1 VGGAKLA
8 AGLARVLPPEALL
21 IAVNTGDDFEHLGLH
36 VSPDL
41 DTVMYTLAGIANPE
55 TGWGR
60 ADETWAFMEALA
72 TLGGPTWFRLGDRD
86 LATNVERTRR
96 LRAGET
102 LSAVTR
108 DLCARLG
115 VRHAVVPMSDDP
127 VRTVV
132 HTDRG
137 ALEFQHYFVRD
148 RCEPRVERLEYR
160 GAEVAR
166 PSAAL
171 REALTRSDL
180 AGIVFCPSNPY
191 LSVARSW
198 PCPAFA
204 KRSAGGRWRSRR
216 SSPGASRAAAK
227 IMQELGIAPSAL
239 EIARYRGIVRA
250 GDRPGRL
257 RLAASDRGARHRSRG
272 GGHADGR
279 RRGSRAPRALV
290 PGGARTGPQVT
301 GGAFAGAVKDPA
313 RERGSPSCSASPTPR
328 AQPSLRAGPLSAA
341 RPPSDP
347 GAPSSSPRPKRWQ
360 PRLRRA
366 G

>member
-1 VGGAKLA
+1 VIVALAGGVGGAKLA
-8 AGLARVLPPEALL
+8 AGLARVLPPEDLV

-72 TLGGPTWFRLGDRD
+72 RLGGPTWFRLGDRD

-102 LSAVTR
+102 LSEVTR

-115 VRHAVVPMSDDP
+115 VMHAVVPMSDEP

-148 RCEPRVERLEYR
+148 RCEPRVERIEYR
-160 GAEVAR
+160 GAAAAR
-166 PSAAL
+166 PSPAL
-171 REALTRSDL
+171 REALGRRDL
-180 AGIVFCPSNPY
+180 AGIVLCPSNPY
-191 LSVARSW
+191 LSVAPILAVPGVRE
-198 PCPAFA
+198 AI
-204 KRSAGGRWRSRR
+204 AGRAVAVSPIIAGRAVKG
-216 SSPGASRAAAK
+216 PAAK

-239 EIARYRGIVRA
+239 EVARYYRGIVRVLVI
-250 GDRPGRL
+250 DRADSG
-257 RLAASDRGARHRSRG
+257 LAASIEAVGIRPVLEDTLMAGD
-272 GGHADGR
+272 AD
-279 RRGSRAPRALV
+279 
-290 PGGARTGPQVT
+290 
-301 GGAFAGAVKDPA
+301 
-313 RERGSPSCSASPTPR
+313 RERLAR
-328 AQPSLRAGPLSAA
+328 ACVAILERV
-341 RPPSDP
+341 RP
-347 GAPSSSPRPKRWQ
+347 
-360 PRLRRA
+360 
-366 G
+366 